1 MKRAATLLF
10 LFCFTALGA
19 EESFLKL
26 SLLKKIIKPGV
37 KGGAMTVGTPVQPLS
52 TLSMGPAGKK
62 AEEPPPPPPPPP
74 TEVVGV
80 ILAADPSLRGALVLF
95 RGEEFFLKIGEKS
108 ENGLIKVISIE
119 EKEVVVETPEGR
131 QTLEVKDEI

>member
-1 MKRAATLLF
+1 MKRTAVLFF

-26 SLLKKIIKPGV
+26 SLLKKIVKPGA
-37 KGGAMTVGTPVQPLS
+37 KGGVMTVRTPVQPLS
-52 TLSMGPAGKK
+52 TLPMGITGKK

-80 ILAADPSLRGALVLF
+80 ILAADPSLRGALILF

-108 ENGLIKVISIE
+108 ENSLIKVISIE